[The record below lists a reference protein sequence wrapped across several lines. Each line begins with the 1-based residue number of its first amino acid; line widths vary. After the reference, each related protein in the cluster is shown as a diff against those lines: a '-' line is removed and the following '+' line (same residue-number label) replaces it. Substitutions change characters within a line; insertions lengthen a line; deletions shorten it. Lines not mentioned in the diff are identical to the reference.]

1 MGRRSR
7 SDARQAFLMPIIDTS
22 AWIEFL
28 RGTGSRT
35 NLEVRELIG
44 YDAQICDPVRMEL
57 LAGARDEEH
66 VTQLEKL
73 LARAAVIKTESVDY
87 DNAATIYRACRKLG
101 VTIRAQVDCL
111 IAAIAIRTNTKLLH
125 QDTDF
130 DAIAKVT
137 TLRTHGAK

>member
-1 MGRRSR
+1 
-7 SDARQAFLMPIIDTS
+7 MPLIDTS
-22 AWIEFL
+22 AWIEYL
-28 RGTGSRT
+28 RDTNSRAC
-35 NLEVRELIG
+35 NEVDRLLKLNPE
-44 YDAQICDPVRMEL
+44 ICDVIRMEI
-57 LAGARDEEH
+57 LAGARDDEH

-87 DNAATIYRACRKLG
+87 ENAATIYRACRKLG

-130 DAIAKVT
+130 DVIAKVT
-137 TLRTHGAK
+137 TLRIHGAK